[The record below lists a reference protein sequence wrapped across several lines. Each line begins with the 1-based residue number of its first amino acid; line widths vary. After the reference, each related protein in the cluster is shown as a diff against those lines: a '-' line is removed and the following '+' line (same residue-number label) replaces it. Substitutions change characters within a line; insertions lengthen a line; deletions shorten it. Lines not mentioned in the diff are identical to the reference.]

1 MCYKKS
7 IDFYNN
13 NKIGKKEKK
22 KEKHRTS
29 LIDLV
34 AKICAKKMKRI
45 LQGVN
50 RIRIKVKDKNYQLSP
65 HASRALVIMIRKK
78 A

>member
-1 MCYKKS
+1 MLQE
-7 IDFYNN
+7 IDSFLQQQQ
-13 NKIGKKEKK
+13 KRKRKK
-22 KEKHRTS
+22 KKREKHRTS

-50 RIRIKVKDKNYQLSP
+50 GIRIKIKDKNYQLSP